1 MDIKCRLNEY
11 KWIKQ
16 NIENLENRLL
26 ELDTMLQSVTNPTD
40 SERVQTSLDPDKW
53 TSLIQKRMEIE
64 DLINAEIH
72 NGYVK
77 MDQIEKIITKLP
89 EREKLLM
96 RLRYIDC
103 LTWEEIAVSM
113 NYTWQHMHRIHAQCL
128 KDVIE
133 CDSQSVV

>member
-1 MDIKCRLNEY
+1 MDIKHRLNEY

-26 ELDTMLQSVTNPTD
+26 EIDAMLQSVTSPTD
-40 SERVQTSLDPDKW
+40 SERVQTTLDPDKW
-53 TSLIQKRMEIE
+53 TSLIQKRIEIE
-64 DLINAEIH
+64 DLIKLEIEE
-72 NGYVK
+72 GYK
-77 MDQIEKIITKLP
+77 EMKKIEDTIADLP

-96 RLRYIDC
+96 RLRYINC

-128 KDVIE
+128 KDVIV